1 MNSRDADHRR
11 RTLKLKD
18 LLDSADVDLTMRAS
32 EVLARRRRSRIRE
45 KLGIREM
52 PQAEVETSGR
62 RPLNCFRKEVITTNG
77 SMDN

>member
-1 MNSRDADHRR
+1 
-11 RTLKLKD
+11 
-18 LLDSADVDLTMRAS
+18 MRAS
-32 EVLARRRRSRIRE
+32 EVLARRRRSEIRE